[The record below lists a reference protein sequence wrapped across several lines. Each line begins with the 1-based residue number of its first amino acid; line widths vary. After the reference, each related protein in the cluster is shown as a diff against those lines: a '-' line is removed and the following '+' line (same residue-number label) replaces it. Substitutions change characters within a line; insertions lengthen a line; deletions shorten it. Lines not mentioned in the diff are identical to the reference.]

1 VLGEYKSFIVNMHAN
16 VLKKKL
22 VLENL
27 ELLCNLELVL
37 GIPCILP
44 MSKMMH
50 TLIKLTQ
57 K

>member
-22 VLENL
+22 ALENL
-27 ELLCNLELVL
+27 ELLYNLELVL

-44 MSKMMH
+44 MSKMVR
-50 TLIKLTQ
+50 TLIKFTQ

>member
-1 VLGEYKSFIVNMHAN
+1 VLGDYKSFIVNMHAN

-22 VLENL
+22 ALENL

-44 MSKMMH
+44 MSKMVH
-50 TLIKLTQ
+50 TLIKFIQ